1 MKHSEI
7 RKLMPDYLEGDLDLD
22 KRALVDA
29 HLDECAECAF
39 DIDGMRQTL
48 SLLHTLSDPQPP
60 SDLSRRIMQRIEA
73 GETRRGWRER
83 LEGLFGPLLE
93 PRILAPISAGAL
105 VLGSILDIKLFTKL
119 LVFVKPYNITFY
131 GVLTSAILISLLS
144 TLTPYLLKIVVDD
157 YLLLKNYEGMQTI
170 IMIMMIVLFLEVIFM
185 YLFTYYANWLG
196 QKVIKNLRVDV
207 FQKILKFKMSFFDK
221 NAVGRLVTRTVN
233 DIETIA
239 SIFSQ
244 GLFMIIADI
253 LKMITVLSVMTIINF
268 ELTLVV
274 VSIFPFLIYA
284 TRVFQKS
291 MKVAFEKVRR
301 EVANL
306 NSFVQERISGVKIVQ
321 IFNREQLEINNFIDI
336 NIKHRDAW
344 LRTVWINS
352 IFFPLAEISTSI
364 CIGLLVWYGG
374 FNNLNGENI
383 SLGTL
388 FLFISMSGLLF
399 RPLRQI
405 ADRFNTLQM
414 GMVSTERIF
423 KILEDDLEIKD
434 NGRIDNTSFDGLIE
448 FKNVKFSYVK
458 NQIVIDDISF
468 KIQPGETLAIVG
480 PTGSGKST
488 IINLIT
494 KFYEI
499 DSGSIYL
506 DGNNIDKF
514 KLDNIRNK
522 VGVILQDVFMFADT
536 IFNNIT
542 LFNKDISIEDVER
555 SAKDLEIH
563 DFILSL
569 PGGYDFNVSERGGT
583 LSSGQRQLLAF
594 LRVLVNNPDILILDE
609 ATSSIDSYSEDLI
622 KKATKTITK
631 DKTSIIIA
639 HRLSTVESAD
649 KIYLYGKW

>member
-1 MKHSEI
+1 MEKV
-7 RKLMPDYLEGDLDLD
+7 KGN
-22 KRALVDA
+22 
-29 HLDECAECAF
+29 
-39 DIDGMRQTL
+39 
-48 SLLHTLSDPQPP
+48 
-60 SDLSRRIMQRIEA
+60 
-73 GETRRGWRER
+73 
-83 LEGLFGPLLE
+83 
-93 PRILAPISAGAL
+93 
-105 VLGSILDIKLFTKL
+105 ILDIKLFTKL

-321 IFNREQLEINNFIDI
+321 IFNREQLEINNFNDI

-649 KIYLYGKW
+649 KIIYMENGKILEFGNHKELLNIDNGKFKKLYREQFIENELV

>member
-1 MKHSEI
+1 MEKV
-7 RKLMPDYLEGDLDLD
+7 KGN
-22 KRALVDA
+22 
-29 HLDECAECAF
+29 
-39 DIDGMRQTL
+39 
-48 SLLHTLSDPQPP
+48 
-60 SDLSRRIMQRIEA
+60 
-73 GETRRGWRER
+73 
-83 LEGLFGPLLE
+83 
-93 PRILAPISAGAL
+93 
-105 VLGSILDIKLFTKL
+105 ILDIKLFTKL
-119 LVFVKPYNITFY
+119 LVFVKPYNFTFY

-306 NSFVQERISGVKIVQ
+306 NSFVQERISGIKIVQ
-321 IFNREQLEINNFIDI
+321 IFNREQLEINNFNDI

-374 FNNLNGENI
+374 FNNLNGESI

-423 KILEDDLEIKD
+423 KILEDDSEIKD
-434 NGRIDNTSFDGLIE
+434 NGKIDYTSFSGLIE

-506 DGNNIDKF
+506 DGNNIDEF

-649 KIYLYGKW
+649 KIIYMENGKILEFGNHKELLNIDNGKFKKLYREQFIENELV

>member
-1 MKHSEI
+1 MEKV
-7 RKLMPDYLEGDLDLD
+7 KGN
-22 KRALVDA
+22 
-29 HLDECAECAF
+29 
-39 DIDGMRQTL
+39 
-48 SLLHTLSDPQPP
+48 
-60 SDLSRRIMQRIEA
+60 
-73 GETRRGWRER
+73 
-83 LEGLFGPLLE
+83 
-93 PRILAPISAGAL
+93 
-105 VLGSILDIKLFTKL
+105 ILDIKLFTKL

-157 YLLLKNYEGMQTI
+157 YLLLKNYEGMRSI
-170 IMIMMIVLFLEVIFM
+170 IMIMMVVLFLEVVFM

-253 LKMITVLSVMTIINF
+253 LKMVTVLTVMIIINL

-321 IFNREQLEINNFIDI
+321 IFNREQLEINNFNDI
-336 NIKHRDAW
+336 NIKHKDAW

-423 KILEDDLEIKD
+423 KILEDDSEIKD
-434 NGRIDNTSFDGLIE
+434 NGKIEHTSFNGLIE
-448 FKNVKFSYVK
+448 FKNVKFSYVE

-468 KIQPGETLAIVG
+468 KIHPGETLAIVG

-499 DSGSIYL
+499 DSGKIL
-506 DGNNIDKF
+506 IDGNNIDEL

-542 LFNKDISIEDVER
+542 LFNKDISLEDVKK

-569 PGGYDFNVSERGGT
+569 PGGYNFNVSERGGT
-583 LSSGQRQLLAF
+583 LSSGQKQLLAF

-622 KKATKTITK
+622 KRATKKITK

-649 KIYLYGKW
+649 KIIYMENGKILEFGNHKELLNIDNGKFKKLYREQFIENELV

>member
-1 MKHSEI
+1 M
-7 RKLMPDYLEGDLDLD
+7 
-22 KRALVDA
+22 
-29 HLDECAECAF
+29 
-39 DIDGMRQTL
+39 
-48 SLLHTLSDPQPP
+48 
-60 SDLSRRIMQRIEA
+60 
-73 GETRRGWRER
+73 
-83 LEGLFGPLLE
+83 
-93 PRILAPISAGAL
+93 
-105 VLGSILDIKLFTKL
+105 FT
-119 LVFVKPYNITFY
+119 
-131 GVLTSAILISLLS
+131 AILISLFS
-144 TLTPYLLKIVVDD
+144 TLTPYLLKVVVDD
-157 YLLLKNYEGMQTI
+157 YILVKNFEGMQSI
-170 IMIMMIVLFLEVIFM
+170 ILLMMLILFLEVIFM
-185 YLFTYYANWLG
+185 YLFTFYANWLG
-196 QKVIKNLRVDV
+196 QKVIKDLRVDV
-207 FQKILKFKMSFFDK
+207 FEKIVKFKMSFFDK

-244 GLFMIIADI
+244 GLFTIIADI
-253 LKMITVLSVMTIINF
+253 LKMITVLTVMTVISP

-274 VSIFPFLIYA
+274 ISIFPVLIFA
-284 TRVFQKS
+284 TRIFQKT
-291 MKVAFEKVRR
+291 MKTAFEKVRR

-321 IFNREQLEINNFIDI
+321 IFNREKVEIDNFNQI

-352 IFFPLAEISTSI
+352 IFFPIAEISTSI

-423 KILEDDLEIKD
+423 NILEDDQQIKD
-434 NGRIDNTSFDGLIE
+434 KGELKDSSFKGLIE
-448 FKNVKFSYVK
+448 FKNVNFSYLN
-458 NQIVIDDISF
+458 NQEVLSNISF
-468 KIQPGETLAIVG
+468 IINPGESFAIVG
-480 PTGSGKST
+480 PTGSGKTT
-488 IINLIT
+488 ITNLIT

-499 DSGSIYL
+499 NTGSIL
-506 DGNNIDKF
+506 IDGKDIDNYSLETVRSK
-514 KLDNIRNK
+514 I
-522 VGVILQDVFMFADT
+522 GIILQDVFLFADT

-542 LFNKDISIEDVER
+542 LFNENITLEDVENA
-555 SAKDLEIH
+555 AKELEIH
-563 DFILSL
+563 EFISSL
-569 PGGYDFNVSERGGT
+569 PGGYSFNVSERGTT
-583 LSSGQRQLLAF
+583 LSAGQKQLIAF

-622 KKATKTITK
+622 KNATKKITK

-639 HRLSTVESAD
+639 HRLSTIESAN
-649 KIYLYGKW
+649 KIIYMENGKILESGNHKELLNISNGKFKKLYEEQFVDELV

>member
-1 MKHSEI
+1 
-7 RKLMPDYLEGDLDLD
+7 LEKVKG
-22 KRALVDA
+22 KI
-29 HLDECAECAF
+29 F
-39 DIDGMRQTL
+39 
-48 SLLHTLSDPQPP
+48 
-60 SDLSRRIMQRIEA
+60 
-73 GETRRGWRER
+73 
-83 LEGLFGPLLE
+83 
-93 PRILAPISAGAL
+93 
-105 VLGSILDIKLFTKL
+105 DIKLFSKL
-119 LVFVKPYNITFY
+119 LVFVKPYNNTFY
-131 GVLTSAILISLLS
+131 GVMFTAILISLFS
-144 TLTPYLLKIVVDD
+144 TLTPYLLKVVVDD
-157 YLLLKNYEGMQTI
+157 YILVKNYEGMQSI
-170 IMIMMIVLFLEVIFM
+170 ILLMMLVLLFEVIFM

-196 QKVIKNLRVDV
+196 QKVIKDLRVNV
-207 FQKILKFKMSFFDK
+207 FQKIVRFKMSFFDK

-244 GLFMIIADI
+244 GLFTIIADI
-253 LKMITVLSVMTIINF
+253 LKMITVLTVMTVISP

-274 VSIFPFLIYA
+274 ISIFPVLIFA
-284 TRVFQKS
+284 TRIFQKT
-291 MKVAFEKVRR
+291 MKTAFEKVRR

-321 IFNREQLEINNFIDI
+321 IFNREKVEIDNFNQI
-336 NIKHRDAW
+336 NIKHRNAW

-352 IFFPLAEISTSI
+352 IFFPIAEISTSI

-423 KILEDDLEIKD
+423 NILEDDQQIKD
-434 NGRIDNTSFDGLIE
+434 KGELKDSSFKGLIE
-448 FKNVKFSYVK
+448 FKNVNFSYLN
-458 NQIVIDDISF
+458 NQEVLSNISF
-468 KIQPGETLAIVG
+468 IINPGESFAIVG
-480 PTGSGKST
+480 PTGSGKTT
-488 IINLIT
+488 ITNLIT

-499 DSGSIYL
+499 NTGSIL
-506 DGNNIDKF
+506 IDGKDIDNYSLETVRSK
-514 KLDNIRNK
+514 I
-522 VGVILQDVFMFADT
+522 GIILQDVFLFADT

-542 LFNKDISIEDVER
+542 LFNENITLEDVENA
-555 SAKDLEIH
+555 AKELEIH
-563 DFILSL
+563 EFISSL
-569 PGGYDFNVSERGGT
+569 PGGYSFNVSERGTT
-583 LSSGQRQLLAF
+583 LSAGQKQLIAF

-622 KKATKTITK
+622 KNATKKITK

-639 HRLSTVESAD
+639 HRLSTIESAN
-649 KIYLYGKW
+649 KIIYMENGKILESGNHKELLNISNGKFKKLYEEQFVDELV

>member
-1 MKHSEI
+1 MEKV
-7 RKLMPDYLEGDLDLD
+7 KGN
-22 KRALVDA
+22 
-29 HLDECAECAF
+29 
-39 DIDGMRQTL
+39 
-48 SLLHTLSDPQPP
+48 
-60 SDLSRRIMQRIEA
+60 
-73 GETRRGWRER
+73 
-83 LEGLFGPLLE
+83 
-93 PRILAPISAGAL
+93 
-105 VLGSILDIKLFTKL
+105 ILDIKLFTKL

-268 ELTLVV
+268 ELTIVV

-321 IFNREQLEINNFIDI
+321 IFNREQLEINNFNDI

-434 NGRIDNTSFDGLIE
+434 NGRIDHTSFDGLIE

-649 KIYLYGKW
+649 KIIYMENGKILEFGNHKELLNIDNGKFKKLYREQFIENELV

>member
-1 MKHSEI
+1 MEKVKGKI
-7 RKLMPDYLEGDLDLD
+7 
-22 KRALVDA
+22 
-29 HLDECAECAF
+29 F
-39 DIDGMRQTL
+39 D
-48 SLLHTLSDPQPP
+48 
-60 SDLSRRIMQRIEA
+60 
-73 GETRRGWRER
+73 
-83 LEGLFGPLLE
+83 
-93 PRILAPISAGAL
+93 
-105 VLGSILDIKLFTKL
+105 VKLFSKL
-119 LVFVKPYNITFY
+119 LVFVKPYNYTFY
-131 GVLTSAILISLLS
+131 GVMFTAILISLLS
-144 TLTPYLLKIVVDD
+144 TLTPYLLKVVVDD
-157 YLLLKNYEGMQTI
+157 YILIKNYEGMQSI
-170 IMIMMIVLFLEVIFM
+170 ILLMMLVLFLEVIFM
-185 YLFTYYANWLG
+185 YLFTFYANWLG
-196 QKVIKNLRVDV
+196 QKVIKDLRVNV
-207 FQKILKFKMSFFDK
+207 FEKIVKFKMSFFDK

-244 GLFMIIADI
+244 GLFTIIADI
-253 LKMITVLSVMTIINF
+253 LKMITVLIVMTIISP

-274 VSIFPFLIYA
+274 ISIFPVLIFA
-284 TRVFQKS
+284 TRVFQKT
-291 MKVAFEKVRR
+291 MKTAFEKVRR

-321 IFNREQLEINNFIDI
+321 IFNREKVEIDKFNQI

-352 IFFPLAEISTSI
+352 IFFPIAEISSSI

-423 KILEDDLEIKD
+423 NILDDDQQIKDKGELEDS
-434 NGRIDNTSFDGLIE
+434 SFKGLIE
-448 FKNVKFSYVK
+448 FKNVNFSYLD
-458 NQIVIDDISF
+458 NQQVLNNISF
-468 KIQPGETLAIVG
+468 KINPGESFAIVG
-480 PTGSGKST
+480 PTGSGKTT
-488 IINLIT
+488 ITNLIT

-499 DSGSIYL
+499 NTGNIL
-506 DGNNIDKF
+506 IDGKNIDDYS
-514 KLDNIRNK
+514 LETVRNK
-522 VGVILQDVFMFADT
+522 IGIILQDVFLFADT

-542 LFNKDISIEDVER
+542 LFNKNITLEDVENA
-555 SAKDLEIH
+555 SKELEIH
-563 DFILSL
+563 DFIRSL
-569 PGGYDFNVSERGGT
+569 PGGYNFNVSERGTT
-583 LSSGQRQLLAF
+583 LSAGQKQLIAF

-622 KKATKTITK
+622 KNATKKITK

-639 HRLSTVESAD
+639 HRLSTIESVN
-649 KIYLYGKW
+649 KIIYMENGKILESGNHKELLGITNGKFKKLYEEQFIDELV

>member
-1 MKHSEI
+1 MEKVKGKI
-7 RKLMPDYLEGDLDLD
+7 
-22 KRALVDA
+22 
-29 HLDECAECAF
+29 F
-39 DIDGMRQTL
+39 D
-48 SLLHTLSDPQPP
+48 
-60 SDLSRRIMQRIEA
+60 
-73 GETRRGWRER
+73 
-83 LEGLFGPLLE
+83 
-93 PRILAPISAGAL
+93 
-105 VLGSILDIKLFTKL
+105 VKLFSKL
-119 LVFVKPYNITFY
+119 LVFVKPYNYTFY
-131 GVLTSAILISLLS
+131 GVMFTAILISLFS
-144 TLTPYLLKIVVDD
+144 TLTPYLLKVVVDD
-157 YLLLKNYEGMQTI
+157 YILVKNYEGMQSI
-170 IMIMMIVLFLEVIFM
+170 ILLMMLVLLFEVIFM
-185 YLFTYYANWLG
+185 YLFTFYANWLG
-196 QKVIKNLRVDV
+196 QKVIKDLRVNV
-207 FQKILKFKMSFFDK
+207 FEKIVKFKMSFFDK

-244 GLFMIIADI
+244 GLFTIIADI
-253 LKMITVLSVMTIINF
+253 LKMITVLIVMTVISP

-274 VSIFPFLIYA
+274 ISIFPVLIFA
-284 TRVFQKS
+284 TRVFQKT
-291 MKVAFEKVRR
+291 MKTAFEKVRR

-321 IFNREQLEINNFIDI
+321 IFNREKVEIDKFNQI

-352 IFFPLAEISTSI
+352 IFFPIAEISTSI

-423 KILEDDLEIKD
+423 NILDDDQQIKDKGELEDS
-434 NGRIDNTSFDGLIE
+434 SFKGLIE
-448 FKNVKFSYVK
+448 FKNVNFSYVD
-458 NQIVIDDISF
+458 NQQVLNDISF
-468 KIQPGETLAIVG
+468 KINPGESFAIVG
-480 PTGSGKST
+480 PTGSGKTT
-488 IINLIT
+488 ITNLIT

-499 DSGSIYL
+499 NTGNIL
-506 DGNNIDKF
+506 IDGKDIDDYT
-514 KLDNIRNK
+514 LETVRNK
-522 VGVILQDVFMFADT
+522 IGIILQDVFLFADT

-542 LFNKDISIEDVER
+542 LFNKDITLEDVENA
-555 SAKDLEIH
+555 AKELEIH
-563 DFILSL
+563 DFISSL
-569 PGGYDFNVSERGGT
+569 PGGYNFNVSERGTT
-583 LSSGQRQLLAF
+583 LSAGQKQLIAF

-622 KKATKTITK
+622 KNATKKITK

-639 HRLSTVESAD
+639 HRLSTIESAN
-649 KIYLYGKW
+649 KIIYMENGKILESGNHKELLGITNGKFKKLYEEQFIDELV

>member
-1 MKHSEI
+1 MEKV
-7 RKLMPDYLEGDLDLD
+7 KGN
-22 KRALVDA
+22 
-29 HLDECAECAF
+29 
-39 DIDGMRQTL
+39 
-48 SLLHTLSDPQPP
+48 
-60 SDLSRRIMQRIEA
+60 
-73 GETRRGWRER
+73 
-83 LEGLFGPLLE
+83 
-93 PRILAPISAGAL
+93 
-105 VLGSILDIKLFTKL
+105 ILDIKLFTKL

-157 YLLLKNYEGMQTI
+157 YLLLKNYEGMRSI
-170 IMIMMIVLFLEVIFM
+170 IMIMMVVLFLEVVFM

-233 DIETIA
+233 DIETVD

-253 LKMITVLSVMTIINF
+253 LKMVTVLTVMIIINL

-321 IFNREQLEINNFIDI
+321 IFNREQLEIKNFNDI
-336 NIKHRDAW
+336 NINHRDAW

-423 KILEDDLEIKD
+423 KILEDDSEIKD
-434 NGRIDNTSFDGLIE
+434 NGKIEQTSFNGLIE
-448 FKNVKFSYVK
+448 FKNVKFSYVE

-468 KIQPGETLAIVG
+468 KIHPGETLAIVG

-499 DSGSIYL
+499 DSGRIL
-506 DGNNIDKF
+506 IDGNNIDEL

-542 LFNKDISIEDVER
+542 LFNKDISLEDVKK

-569 PGGYDFNVSERGGT
+569 PGGYNFNVSERGGT
-583 LSSGQRQLLAF
+583 LSSGQKQLLAF

-622 KKATKTITK
+622 KRATKKITK

-649 KIYLYGKW
+649 KIIYMENGKILEFGNHKELLNIDNGKFKKLYREQFIENELV

>member
-1 MKHSEI
+1 MEKV
-7 RKLMPDYLEGDLDLD
+7 KGN
-22 KRALVDA
+22 
-29 HLDECAECAF
+29 
-39 DIDGMRQTL
+39 
-48 SLLHTLSDPQPP
+48 
-60 SDLSRRIMQRIEA
+60 
-73 GETRRGWRER
+73 
-83 LEGLFGPLLE
+83 
-93 PRILAPISAGAL
+93 
-105 VLGSILDIKLFTKL
+105 ILDIKLFTKL

-321 IFNREQLEINNFIDI
+321 IFNREQLEINNFNDI

-423 KILEDDLEIKD
+423 KILEDDSEIKD
-434 NGRIDNTSFDGLIE
+434 NGSIDHTSFDGLIE

-468 KIQPGETLAIVG
+468 KIHPGETLAIVG

-506 DGNNIDKF
+506 DGNNIDEF

-649 KIYLYGKW
+649 KIIYMENGKILEFGNHKELLSIDNGKFKKLYREQFIENELV

>member
-1 MKHSEI
+1 MEKVKGKI
-7 RKLMPDYLEGDLDLD
+7 
-22 KRALVDA
+22 
-29 HLDECAECAF
+29 F
-39 DIDGMRQTL
+39 
-48 SLLHTLSDPQPP
+48 
-60 SDLSRRIMQRIEA
+60 
-73 GETRRGWRER
+73 
-83 LEGLFGPLLE
+83 
-93 PRILAPISAGAL
+93 
-105 VLGSILDIKLFTKL
+105 DIKLFSKL
-119 LVFVKPYNITFY
+119 LVFVKPYNNTFY
-131 GVLTSAILISLLS
+131 GVMFTAILISLFS
-144 TLTPYLLKIVVDD
+144 TLTPYLLKVVVDD
-157 YLLLKNYEGMQTI
+157 YILVKNYEGMQSI
-170 IMIMMIVLFLEVIFM
+170 ILLMMLVLLFEVIFM

-196 QKVIKNLRVDV
+196 QKVIKDLRVNV
-207 FQKILKFKMSFFDK
+207 FQKIVRFKMSFFDK

-244 GLFMIIADI
+244 GLFTIIADI
-253 LKMITVLSVMTIINF
+253 LKMITVLTVMTVISP

-274 VSIFPFLIYA
+274 ISIFPVLIFA
-284 TRVFQKS
+284 TRIFQKT
-291 MKVAFEKVRR
+291 MKTAFEKVRR

-321 IFNREQLEINNFIDI
+321 IFNREKVEIDNFNQI

-352 IFFPLAEISTSI
+352 IFFPIAEISTSI

-423 KILEDDLEIKD
+423 NILEDDQQIKD
-434 NGRIDNTSFDGLIE
+434 KGELKDSSFKGLIE
-448 FKNVKFSYVK
+448 FKNVNFSYLN
-458 NQIVIDDISF
+458 NQEVLSNISF
-468 KIQPGETLAIVG
+468 IINPGESFAIVG
-480 PTGSGKST
+480 PTGSGKTT
-488 IINLIT
+488 ITNLIT

-499 DSGSIYL
+499 NTGSIL
-506 DGNNIDKF
+506 IDGKDIDNYSLETVRSK
-514 KLDNIRNK
+514 I
-522 VGVILQDVFMFADT
+522 GIILQDVFLFADT

-542 LFNKDISIEDVER
+542 LFNENITLEDVENA
-555 SAKDLEIH
+555 AKELEIH
-563 DFILSL
+563 EFISSL
-569 PGGYDFNVSERGGT
+569 PGGYSFNVSERGTT
-583 LSSGQRQLLAF
+583 LSAGQKQLIAF

-622 KKATKTITK
+622 KNATKKITK

-639 HRLSTVESAD
+639 HRLSTIESAN
-649 KIYLYGKW
+649 KIIYMENGKILESGNHKQLLNISNGKFKKLYEEQFADELV

>member
-1 MKHSEI
+1 MEKV
-7 RKLMPDYLEGDLDLD
+7 KGN
-22 KRALVDA
+22 
-29 HLDECAECAF
+29 
-39 DIDGMRQTL
+39 
-48 SLLHTLSDPQPP
+48 
-60 SDLSRRIMQRIEA
+60 
-73 GETRRGWRER
+73 
-83 LEGLFGPLLE
+83 
-93 PRILAPISAGAL
+93 
-105 VLGSILDIKLFTKL
+105 ILDIKLFTKL

-321 IFNREQLEINNFIDI
+321 IFNREQLEINNFNDI

-434 NGRIDNTSFDGLIE
+434 NGRIDHTSFDGLIE

-506 DGNNIDKF
+506 DGNNIDEF

-649 KIYLYGKW
+649 KIIYMENGKILEFGNHKELLNIDNGKFKKLYREQFIENELV

>member
-1 MKHSEI
+1 MEKV
-7 RKLMPDYLEGDLDLD
+7 KGN
-22 KRALVDA
+22 
-29 HLDECAECAF
+29 
-39 DIDGMRQTL
+39 
-48 SLLHTLSDPQPP
+48 
-60 SDLSRRIMQRIEA
+60 
-73 GETRRGWRER
+73 
-83 LEGLFGPLLE
+83 
-93 PRILAPISAGAL
+93 
-105 VLGSILDIKLFTKL
+105 ILDIKLFTKL

-157 YLLLKNYEGMQTI
+157 YLLLKNYEGMRSI
-170 IMIMMIVLFLEVIFM
+170 IMIMMVVLFLEVVFM

-253 LKMITVLSVMTIINF
+253 LKMVTVLTVMIIINL

-321 IFNREQLEINNFIDI
+321 IFNREQLEIKNFNDI

-423 KILEDDLEIKD
+423 KILEDDSEIKD
-434 NGRIDNTSFDGLIE
+434 NGKIEHTSFNGLIE
-448 FKNVKFSYVK
+448 FKNVKFSYVE

-468 KIQPGETLAIVG
+468 KIHPGETLAIVG

-499 DSGSIYL
+499 DSGKIL
-506 DGNNIDKF
+506 IDGNNIDEL

-542 LFNKDISIEDVER
+542 LFNKDISLEDVKK

-569 PGGYDFNVSERGGT
+569 PGGYNFNVSERGGT
-583 LSSGQRQLLAF
+583 LSSGQKQLLAF

-622 KKATKTITK
+622 KRATKKITK

-649 KIYLYGKW
+649 KIIYMENGKILEFGNHKELLNIDNGKFKKLYREQFIENELV